1 MPQTSAGAKN
11 NAWIAY
17 MRQCA
22 KTFREEQAKAKPP
35 SRAPPRKAKAPPTS
49 DQAEAKA
56 QLDEWKSR
64 QEARQRELSHAN
76 MKRAT
81 ERAQK
86 AEAAEEGA
94 PKRLKIAICP

>member
-11 NAWIAY
+11 NAWIVY

-35 SRAPPRKAKAPPTS
+35 SKASPPSKATPRKPRAPPTS
-49 DQAEAKA
+49 DQVEAKA

-64 QEARQRELSHAN
+64 QEARQRGFPT
-76 MKRAT
+76 R
-81 ERAQK
+81 
-86 AEAAEEGA
+86 EA
-94 PKRLKIAICP
+94 